1 MCINRE
7 VNKTMRSNLLSLL
20 LLEQKMGYI
29 LLSSQLE
36 VLEYDGDNTVF
47 FTHDASQ
54 PLQLFDLIPELVGC
68 EDIIDEILADHLP
81 EFNLDNLNRSFSD
94 EEVHYITVKLLRY
107 LDDTTQTPLL
117 LVILVDTSQW
127 TRVQHTL
134 TQQRNELSLLKQ
146 SIADTN
152 QRLEFILKRY
162 VPQEV
167 SHALLEKRILPELG
181 GELRQISI
189 LFADLRN
196 FTSTSE
202 KHAPNEVIEFLHVC
216 MDIATTAIAEAGG
229 VVVNFM
235 GDAVMAL
242 FNAPNEQLDHA
253 KRAVKAGLTIQAMMQ
268 FHRTQQSDFPFYFGV
283 GVNTGTAVVGNVGA
297 QWHYQYTAIGDS
309 VNVAS
314 RICSH
319 ARAGELLVGQDTF
332 KEVSNDVFA
341 NPLAP
346 IKFKGKSQEITV
358 YQIFQLKG
366 DDLSQQFMKITN

>member
-1 MCINRE
+1 MI
-7 VNKTMRSNLLSLL
+7 RSNLLQLVL
-20 LLEQKMGYI
+20 REQNLGYI
-29 LLSSQLE
+29 LTQPELN
-36 VLEYDGDNTVF
+36 VLEYNG
-47 FTHDASQ
+47 HDSIFMAHVAHDT
-54 PLQLFDLIPELVGC
+54 LNLFDLVPELVGC
-68 EDIIDEILADHLP
+68 EDIITDVLAGDLP
-81 EFNLDNLNRSFSD
+81 EFELDNLNRSAS
-94 EEVHYITVKLLRY
+94 EEEIYYITVKLLRY
-107 LDDTTQTPLL
+107 LDETTQTALL
-117 LVILVDTSQW
+117 LVLLTDTSQW
-127 TRVQHTL
+127 TRIQHTL

-146 SIADTN
+146 SVVDTN
-152 QRLEFILKRY
+152 QRLEFILQHY

-202 KHAPNEVIEFLHVC
+202 KYAPNEVMEFLHVC

-242 FNAPNEQLDHA
+242 FNAPNERPDHA
-253 KRAVKAGLTIQAMMQ
+253 KRAVRAGLTLQAMM
-268 FHRTQQSDFPFYFGV
+268 RASRIQQEKEQLDVPFYFGV
-283 GVNTGTAVVGNVGA
+283 GINTGNALVGNVGA

-319 ARAGELLVGQDTF
+319 ARAGELLIGPETYEAVKDF
-332 KEVSNDVFA
+332 VFA

-346 IKFKGKSQEITV
+346 IKFKGKSQELTI
-358 YQIFQLKG
+358 YQILQMK
-366 DDLSQQFMKITN
+366 DEDLSKQIG

>member
-1 MCINRE
+1 
-7 VNKTMRSNLLSLL
+7 V
-20 LLEQKMGYI
+20 
-29 LLSSQLE
+29 
-36 VLEYDGDNTVF
+36 
-47 FTHDASQ
+47 
-54 PLQLFDLIPELVGC
+54 
-68 EDIIDEILADHLP
+68 ILA
-81 EFNLDNLNRSFSD
+81 
-94 EEVHYITVKLLRY
+94 
-107 LDDTTQTPLL
+107 
-117 LVILVDTSQW
+117 DTSQW

-134 TQQRNELSLLKQ
+134 TQQRNESSLLKQ
-146 SIADTN
+146 SLLDTN
-152 QRLEFILKRY
+152 QRLEFILQRY

-181 GELRQISI
+181 GELRHISI

-202 KHAPNEVIEFLHVC
+202 KYPPNEIMEVLHVC

-242 FNAPNEQLDHA
+242 FNAPNEQPDHA
-253 KRAVKAGLTIQAMMQ
+253 KRAVKAGLTILAMMRVNQ
-268 FHRTQQSDFPFYFGV
+268 AQSNKENANFPFYFGV
-283 GVNTGTAVVGNVGA
+283 GINTGTALVGNVGA

-319 ARAGELLVGQDTF
+319 ARAGELLIGPETYEQVQA
-332 KEVSNDVFA
+332 DVIA

-346 IKFKGKSQEITV
+346 IKFKGKSQEVTI
-358 YQIFQLKG
+358 YQIMHMTDHYLPQQLMLGENSKR
-366 DDLSQQFMKITN
+366 

>member
-1 MCINRE
+1 MTRL
-7 VNKTMRSNLLSLL
+7 NLLNLL

-29 LLSSQLE
+29 LTQPQLN
-36 VLEYDGDNTVF
+36 VLEYNGDNTIFSTVEAQEEL
-47 FTHDASQ
+47 H
-54 PLQLFDLIPELVGC
+54 LFDLIPELVGC
-68 EDIIDEILADHLP
+68 EDIITDVLTGDLP
-81 EFNLDNLNRSFSD
+81 EFELDNLNRSAS
-94 EEVHYITVKLLRY
+94 EEEIYYITVKLLRY
-107 LDDTTQTPLL
+107 LDETTQTPLL
-117 LVILVDTSQW
+117 LVLLADTSQW
-127 TRVQHTL
+127 TRIQHTL

-146 SIADTN
+146 TVVDTN
-152 QRLEFILKRY
+152 QRLEFILQRY

-202 KHAPNEVIEFLHVC
+202 KFAPNEVMEFLHVC
-216 MDIATTAIAEAGG
+216 MDIASTAIAEAGG
-229 VVVNFM
+229 VIVNFM

-242 FNAPNEQLDHA
+242 FNAPNEQPDHA
-253 KRAVKAGLTIQAMMQ
+253 KRAVKAGLTLQAMM
-268 FHRTQQSDFPFYFGV
+268 RVNRVQQEKEQADFPFYFGV
-283 GVNTGTAVVGNVGA
+283 GVNTGTALVGNVGA

-319 ARAGELLVGQDTF
+319 ARAGELLVGPDTYAA
-332 KEVSNDVFA
+332 VQQHVFA

-346 IKFKGKSQEITV
+346 IKFKGKSQELTI
-358 YQIFQLKG
+358 YQILQME
-366 DDLSQQFMKITN
+366 DDYLSKELNHSK

>member
-1 MCINRE
+1 MI
-7 VNKTMRSNLLSLL
+7 KSNLLQLIL
-20 LLEQKMGYI
+20 REQDLGYI
-29 LLSSQLE
+29 LTQPELN
-36 VLEYDGDNTVF
+36 VLEYNGSDSIFANCE
-47 FTHDASQ
+47 THEV
-54 PLQLFDLIPELVGC
+54 LHLFDLVPELVGC
-68 EDIIDEILADHLP
+68 EDIITDVLTGDLP
-81 EFNLDNLNRSFSD
+81 KFELDNLNRSLS
-94 EEVHYITVKLLRY
+94 EEAIYYITVKLLRY
-107 LDDTTQTPLL
+107 FDEITQTPLL
-117 LVILVDTSQW
+117 LTLLTDTSQW
-127 TRVQHTL
+127 TRIQHTL

-146 SIADTN
+146 SVVDTN
-152 QRLEFILKRY
+152 QRLEFILQRY

-202 KHAPNEVIEFLHVC
+202 KFAPNEVMEFLHIC

-242 FNAPNEQLDHA
+242 FNAPNEQPDHA
-253 KRAVKAGLTIQAMMQ
+253 KRAVRAGLTLQAMMRVS
-268 FHRTQQSDFPFYFGV
+268 RTQHENDQVEFPFYFGV
-283 GVNTGTAVVGNVGA
+283 GVNTGNALVGNVGA
-297 QWHYQYTAIGDS
+297 QWHYQYTAIGDA

-319 ARAGELLVGQDTF
+319 ARAGELLIGPDTHDAV
-332 KEVSNDVFA
+332 KDHVFA

-346 IKFKGKSQEITV
+346 IKFKGKSQELTI
-358 YQIFQLKG
+358 YQILQMKDDCLSRQL
-366 DDLSQQFMKITN
+366 T